1 MPHFKLHSLL
11 LLLLLV
17 TKTIH
22 AQKQANVWHFGD
34 GKSIDFSS
42 GGPVLQTGSQIFTFE
57 GCASYCDSLGNF
69 LMYTNGG
76 GREPAFSGQDP
87 GHIWNRN
94 NGVIY
99 NMQGIEGGGFSSAQS
114 SVIVESPGQPNVYY
128 VFTMEE
134 GEFDVGASAATIA
147 AQPLGRGFRYFTVDM
162 SLNGGLGGVVLADQ
176 AVYSPTYEALCAI
189 RHTNKTDYW
198 ILINHT
204 DGIGVYSLTS
214 TGVQLNNVYSAIG
227 ASGTIIK
234 ASPDGEKV
242 VFNSNLLE
250 FNPSNGQL
258 SNPIQLSTDF
268 AVFTAYEFSHN
279 SRYLYEVSTGNFNIS
294 VERFDLNASNIQAS
308 QESVGTNP
316 IDFNIAAGQMQLAP
330 DGRIYFVATK
340 LGEIVLHRINC
351 PNTETPSVEQ
361 DVFSFPGETFNGLPN
376 FPAWIFEND
385 DAVAVNLGPESLQL
399 CDDDFPFTL
408 NAQNPGAT
416 YQWSTGAN
424 SQTITITAPGTYS
437 VTVDGPCGS
446 GTDTIVIT
454 PCSVVSEC
462 VDFLPTGSL
471 QTWTVPAGVDSI
483 SVKMWGAAGGAG
495 STPTN
500 NGGGGGG
507 YTEFTLPVVPG
518 DVLEIEVGTGGIR
531 STGNQGGQ
539 GGWPAG
545 GDGGDGNRNET
556 VFGIPTDV
564 GGGGGGGGRSLIR
577 MTGSINA
584 LLAVAGGGGG
594 AANNRYGGGGGGLEA
609 EYTVNSNQFNVNG
622 FGGTQTAGGAP
633 GNNELCPPPVL
644 GSAGISFAGGNG
656 ATDLASPNTGGG
668 GGGDGYFGGGGG
680 SSHDGCFGVGS
691 TGGGGSG
698 FLCSTCPGLS
708 GSTETAGFFGVA
720 ANVDDPL
727 LQSYLGTATGLDS
740 LDGGGGLVQICF
752 FSASDCL
759 PVTQSLTT
767 NSCGPYVSNSGVSY
781 NQSGTF
787 TETFVAANGC
797 DSILTLNLTIS
808 SLPSVILFT
817 VASGCDNQSGSASA
831 NVTGGT
837 PTYTYTWSA
846 GSSSGPTVNNLAPG
860 EIIIT
865 ITDAVGCTATT
876 SGIIDPTEGPD
887 VSLDPSET
895 VIFEGD
901 SVQLNAAGALNY
913 IWLPAAGLSCTDC
926 PNPVASPSSTTTYT
940 VTGFDANGCLGTA
953 QVKVNV
959 EIRCGEVFIPT
970 IFSPDGTGPPENETL
985 CIRGNCI
992 RTLNYHV
999 YNRWGQV
1006 VFQTTDPAICWDG
1019 TFNGKPV
1026 ESGAYVY
1033 KAIVTL
1039 LSNETIEESGTLTLI
1054 R

>member
-1 MPHFKLHSLL
+1 MRYFYVFLL
-11 LLLLLV
+11 TCFALSAG
-17 TKTIH
+17 
-22 AQKQANVWHFGD
+22 AQKQANIWHFGD
-34 GKSIDFSS
+34 GRAIDFNS
-42 GGPVLQTGSQIFTFE
+42 GAPVVITGSSMATFE
-57 GCASYCDSLGNF
+57 GSASYCDSLGNL

-76 GREPAFSGQDP
+76 GREPDFSGQDP
-87 GHIWNRN
+87 GHIWNAN
-94 NGVIY
+94 NQVMYDMLGT
-99 NMQGIEGGGFSSAQS
+99 QGGGFSAAQS
-114 SVIVESPGQPNVYY
+114 SVIVEAPGQPGIYY
-128 VFTMEE
+128 VLTMDEL
-134 GEFDVGASAATIA
+134 EFSIGASPAIQA
-147 AQPLGRGFRYFTVDM
+147 AQPEGRGLSYFTVDM
-162 SLNGGLGGVVLADQ
+162 NANGGLGAVVEVDQ
-176 AVYSPTYEALCAI
+176 RVFTPSFEALCAI
-189 RHTNKTDYW
+189 RHSNQNDYW
-198 ILINHT
+198 ILINQDT
-204 DGIGVYSLTS
+204 LGIGIYALT
-214 TGVQLNNVYSAIG
+214 
-227 ASGTIIK
+227 ASGISLQSVYTDAGPNFGLIK
-234 ASPDGEKV
+234 ASPDGAWLK
-242 VFNSNLLE
+242 FGATLAN
-250 FNPSNGQL
+250 FNPSTGVI
-258 SNPIQLSTDF
+258 SNPQVINNNSSS
-268 AVFTAYEFSHN
+268 AEFSPN
-279 SRYLYEVSTGNFNIS
+279 SQYLYEIISAQTAIS
-294 VERFDLNASNIQAS
+294 VLQYDLSSANIPNNGIQVATAPVTFS
-308 QESVGTNP
+308 
-316 IDFNIAAGQMQLAP
+316 IIGQMQVAP
-330 DGRIYFVATK
+330 DGNIYFIDSDFSTTK
-340 LGEIVLHRINC
+340 IHRINC
-351 PNTETPSVEQ
+351 PNTTTPSLELLIAS
-361 DVFSFPGETFNGLPN
+361 FSGEGFFGLPN

-385 DAVAVNLGPESLQL
+385 DAVAVNLGPATLQL
-399 CDDDFPFTL
+399 CEDDFPFTL

-416 YQWSTGAN
+416 YQWSTGES
-424 SQTITITAPGTYS
+424 SQTITINAPGSYS

-446 GTDTIVIT
+446 GTDTIIIT
-454 PCSVVSEC
+454 PCSVVNEC
-462 VDFLPTGSL
+462 IDFLPTGSL
-471 QTWTVPAGVDSI
+471 QSWTVPAGVDSI

-495 STPTN
+495 SSPTN

-507 YTEFTLPVVPG
+507 YTEFSLPVVPG
-518 DVLEIEVGTGGIR
+518 DVLEITVGTGGIR
-531 STGNQGGQ
+531 SQANQGGA
-539 GGWPAG
+539 GGWPNG

-556 VFGIPTDV
+556 VFGVPTDV
-564 GGGGGGGGRSLIR
+564 GGGGGGGGRTMIR
-577 MTGSINA
+577 ISGSQMA

-594 AANNRYGGGGGGLEA
+594 AAYGRYGGGGGGLEA
-609 EYTVNSNQFNVNG
+609 EYSIDSNDFNVNG

-633 GNNELCPPPVL
+633 GNNDLCPPPVL
-644 GSAGISFAGGNG
+644 GSAGTSFAGGNG

-698 FLCSTCPGLS
+698 FLCATCPGLT
-708 GSTETAGFFGVA
+708 GTTETAGFFGVA
-720 ANVDDPL
+720 ANSDDPL
-727 LQSYLGTATGLDS
+727 LQTYPGTATGLDD
-740 LDGGGGLVQICF
+740 LNGGGGLVQICY

-781 NQSGTF
+781 SQSGTF

-808 SLPSVILFT
+808 SLPSVILST

-846 GSSSGPTVNNLAPG
+846 GSSSGPTVNNLPPG

-876 SGIIDPTEGPD
+876 SGIIEPTEGPD

-913 IWLPAAGLSCTDC
+913 SWSPASGLSCTDC
-926 PNPVASPSSTTTYT
+926 PNPVASPTSTTIYT
-940 VTGFDANGCLGTA
+940 VTGFDANGCLNTA

-1006 VFQTTDPAICWDG
+1006 VFQTTDPTICWDG

-1026 ESGAYVY
+1026 DSGAYVY
-1033 KAIVTL
+1033 KAIITL